1 MKISS
6 ISKVS
11 AAYASLAFLLSLLF
25 LFVQVSYPACCD
37 ADQYVAL
44 GKLYAEKGIAANSS
58 DAAVRTYFYPL
69 VIGYLYKTSAYL
81 MLPLNIVVFFIQF
94 ALYIFVVNKY
104 VSVISIE
111 FPIYRIVQGALLFNL
126 FVYPF
131 FSLTLTDSIYTSLVI
146 LWIYAT
152 IRMTNT
158 VSQGMPQRW
167 SLSVIGLPGLLSS
180 VIFVVRP
187 AGLWVVA
194 TMAVMYIW
202 FLFKTNSWKDRILIF
217 SVIAGCMAFPLTPQI
232 YINILNYGRV
242 TPFPTFDLGA
252 AQLQWGI
259 ENIKYGTYLGG
270 GNPQVF
276 YHNPFYVSGQ
286 GLDWYFNNPIEAVST
301 LIVKQISVV

>member
-152 IRMTNT
+152 KVEFECNWPPWASFVSHIRCATSGSLGRCYYGGHVHL
-158 VSQGMPQRW
+158 VS
-167 SLSVIGLPGLLSS
+167 
-180 VIFVVRP
+180 F
-187 AGLWVVA
+187 
-194 TMAVMYIW
+194 
-202 FLFKTNSWKDRILIF
+202 
-217 SVIAGCMAFPLTPQI
+217 
-232 YINILNYGRV
+232 
-242 TPFPTFDLGA
+242 
-252 AQLQWGI
+252 
-259 ENIKYGTYLGG
+259 
-270 GNPQVF
+270 
-276 YHNPFYVSGQ
+276 
-286 GLDWYFNNPIEAVST
+286 
-301 LIVKQISVV
+301 